1 MHGIRRGTELEGTPT
16 PNTHTHTHT
25 HTHSNF
31 LVLRAEEIPTF
42 QSQFRGSEGK

>member
-1 MHGIRRGTELEGTPT
+1 MVLEEEQSLREP
-16 PNTHTHTHT
+16 PSPTHTHIHT
-25 HTHSNF
+25 HIF